1 MLISKPVIMKK
12 SFSAIALIGGL
23 LLSTGCEKILE
34 TPLQGADLS
43 EADALQSKQ
52 DVLDLLQS
60 CYDVTANVYNG
71 RIQYLGELLSDNLT
85 EPTIN
90 EDLTEVYNHN
100 TLFFNGTIGGIYG
113 DPYITAF
120 RSNRILEVIDDFD
133 FSVVEKAEIT
143 AQVKFLRA
151 ISQWEIL
158 KLFAQPFGFTANNS
172 HDGIIY
178 RTATIAEV
186 VPRDPVGANYADIIS
201 DLEAALPDLQVS
213 SDFYASQDAANA
225 FLAKI
230 YFQAGNYAKAVEHA
244 DAVINS
250 GRYSLGTSVDRFE
263 NDTVDVT
270 EAIFSNTSRPDF
282 GDFRSGGFGNYRS
295 DVPNPPL
302 FKASMDFYNTYSA
315 DTSDLRLKSFFE
327 LDESGDV
334 PVVLIKKFN
343 QEWFNVTILHLTDL
357 KLLRAEALAE
367 SGGDLSVAIQDVNDV
382 RERAYGGTQNNLST
396 SAAANEII
404 EAARYER
411 RIEMFGE
418 GDRIQQIKRRGAIEG
433 EAMQVRGN
441 DWDCNGMIIQFP
453 ISEKTDKF
461 QLNPTGGC

>member
-1 MLISKPVIMKK
+1 MKK
-12 SFSAIALIGGL
+12 SISLFALIGGL

-34 TPLQGADLS
+34 TPLQGGNLT
-43 EADALQSKQ
+43 EAEALQSKQ

-100 TLFFNGTIGGIYG
+100 TLFFNGSIGGIYA

-120 RSNRILEVIDDFD
+120 RTNRILEVMDNFD
-133 FSVVEKAEIT
+133 FSEAEKANIT
-143 AQVKFLRA
+143 AQVKFLRSV
-151 ISQWEIL
+151 SQWEIL
-158 KLFAQPFGFTANNS
+158 KLFAHPYGYTTNNS
-172 HDGIIY
+172 HPGIIY
-178 RTATIAEV
+178 KTSTVEEV
-186 VPRDPVGANYADIIS
+186 VPRDPVGANYTAIIN
-201 DLEAALPDLQVS
+201 DLESALADLPLN
-213 SDFYASQDAANA
+213 SDYYASQDAANG

-230 YFQAGNYAKAVEHA
+230 YFQAGDYTKAIEHA
-244 DAVINS
+244 NAVINS
-250 GRYSLGTSVDRFE
+250 GRYSLGTSFDRFE

-302 FKASMDFYNTYSA
+302 FRASMDFYNIYSQ
-315 DTSDLRLKSFFE
+315 DTSDLRMQAFFE
-327 LDESGDV
+327 LDESGDE
-334 PVVLIKKFN
+334 PTVLIKKFN

-357 KLLRAEALAE
+357 KLLRAEAIAL
-367 SGGDLSVAIQDVNDV
+367 SGGDITVAIQDVNDV
-382 RERAYGGTQNNLST
+382 RERAYGGSQNNLSA
-396 SAAANEII
+396 SASATEVRD
-404 EAARYER
+404 AARYER

-433 EAMQVRGN
+433 EAMEVRG
-441 DWDCNGMIIQFP
+441 DAWDCNGMIIQFP
-453 ISEKTDKF
+453 ISEKTDEF
-461 QLNPTGGC
+461 ELNPTGGC